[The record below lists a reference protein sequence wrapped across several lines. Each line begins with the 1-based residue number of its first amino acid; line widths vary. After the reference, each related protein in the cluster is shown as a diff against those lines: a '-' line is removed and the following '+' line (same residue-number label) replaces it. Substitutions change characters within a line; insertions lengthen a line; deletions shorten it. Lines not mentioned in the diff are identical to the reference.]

1 MLTWREQQLSWSTEP
16 VVIHQDQELVD
27 YIQSNC
33 IQSAIVHGDQFF
45 SQYITKVEHGPVAVL
60 FSGGWRF
67 NFNAVYL
74 EHKIYK
80 NTTLTNHEHTY
91 FIDLDNKSLLNALLK
106 KINAAN
112 TLILHSSM
120 FDYRSLTDIITQLPK
135 YQPPGGQILY
145 SVPHCRVNFNRLKY
159 SVEDMAKKVQAQVVD
174 DCFVIQKIIS

>member
-1 MLTWREQQLSWSTEP
+1 MKVITNLRQTNIINVANNDLDPKVIDQQFQKSVYDISPLA
-16 VVIHQDQELVD
+16 ID
-27 YIQSNC
+27 YIK
-33 IQSAIVHGDQFF
+33 
-45 SQYITKVEHGPVAVL
+45 TKLQPGPVAVL

-67 NFNAVYL
+67 DFDAVYL

-80 NTTLTNHEHTY
+80 NTTLTNHERTY

-106 KINAAN
+106 KINASN
-112 TLILHSSM
+112 TLIINSSM
-120 FDYRSLTDIITQLPK
+120 FDYDSLLNIIDQLPQ
-135 YQPPGGQILY
+135 YQLQPGQILC